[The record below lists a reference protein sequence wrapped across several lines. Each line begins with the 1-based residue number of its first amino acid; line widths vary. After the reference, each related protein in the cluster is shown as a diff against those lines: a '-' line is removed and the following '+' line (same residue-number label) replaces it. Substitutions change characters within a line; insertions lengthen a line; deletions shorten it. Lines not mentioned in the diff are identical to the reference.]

1 MKVKKLI
8 SALSASML
16 AVSCF
21 VSAGAAETNLL
32 TGGDFENE
40 KLTAMDWK
48 FPNTGVWYSN
58 GKIVTDETTNSTCV
72 LMSDT
77 GLGQKVTVKEAG
89 TYVME
94 IDVKVISGTA
104 EISINNGSAPWPGN
118 GTQKLAYTDA
128 SNNSWQTYKVEY
140 TAAANQTLMPYVWVA
155 EKNQAYIDNVKLY
168 KKPALSYV
176 GAVQTI
182 DGTGD
187 EINDKAYYGTAQ
199 NVSGTTFGFTVTGTY
214 NGTKKSANITWNGD
228 SGPVISGDGSVKFG
242 VIIRG
247 AAASEDLAVTYYQ

>member
-1 MKVKKLI
+1 
-8 SALSASML
+8 ML

-104 EISINNGSAPWPGN
+104 EISINNGSAPWPGD

-140 TAAANQTLMPYVWVA
+140 KAAANQMLMPYVWVA
-155 EKNQAYIDNVKLY
+155 KENQAYIDNVELY
-168 KKPALSYV
+168 KKPEFSYV
-176 GAVQTI
+176 GNVQTI
-182 DGTGD
+182 NGTGG
-187 EINDKAYYGTAQ
+187 EASDKAYYGEAK
-199 NVSGTTFGFTVTGTY
+199 NVSGTEFGFTVTGTY
-214 NGTKKSANITWNGD
+214 NGTEQSENITWNGD
-228 SGPVISGDGSVKFG
+228 SGTVISGDGSVMFG
-242 VIIRG
+242 VIIRD
-247 AAASEDLAVTYYQ
+247 AAESTDLAVEYYRQEVE